1 MTIMLKSK
9 HFKVGHSELNVLKQL
24 EFSDGIVPYLESQL
38 LLRNSL
44 PEEQLDAR
52 IKKVGKLHLE
62 LKK

>member
-1 MTIMLKSK
+1 MLKSR
-9 HFKVGHSELNVLKQL
+9 HFKISPSELDMSKQL
-24 EFSDGIVPYLESQL
+24 DFSDGIVPYLESQM

-52 IKKVGKLHLE
+52 LKKAGKIGLE